1 MPPQRVTSARRK
13 PRLACPVKARVRASL
28 IIEGQ
33 VVCEGGARFADAV
46 VGFQVDLLVFD
57 AAPQALDEHVVA
69 PGAFAVHADRDAVI
83 QQHAGVGDAGELA
96 APDALRSSSGD
107 SRGVDLPAS
116 RHRRLSNR
124 AQRPFRPQTNG
135 RAWW

>member
-1 MPPQRVTSARRK
+1 M
-13 PRLACPVKARVRASL
+13 RAPL

-83 QQHAGVGDAGELA
+83 QQHAGEGDAGELA
-96 APDALRSSSGD
+96 LLDAL
-107 SRGVDLPAS
+107 VFVK
-116 RHRRLSNR
+116 RR
-124 AQRPFRPQTNG
+124 F
-135 RAWW
+135 AWR